1 MYCLWQDTD
10 TYKQYVADYT
20 ITMVIK
26 NGNYKIHAGKNV
38 EFVLAEAE
46 EGDTGEKKVI
56 LVEADTCEKKNI
68 SIQNSEEST
77 RIQFIDT
84 KNCIDSKECVV
95 AREAEPEES
104 QEWVIRRA
112 PDGTFYIMQGIYAL
126 TYDAVERSVS
136 NTLFTGADNQKWEI
150 TGW

>member
-1 MYCLWQDTD
+1 M
-10 TYKQYVADYT
+10 
-20 ITMVIK
+20 
-26 NGNYKIHAGKNV
+26 
-38 EFVLAEAE
+38 
-46 EGDTGEKKVI
+46 
-56 LVEADTCEKKNI
+56 VEADACGKKNI
-68 SIQNSEEST
+68 SIQNGDKST

-84 KNCIDSKECVV
+84 KNCIDSKERVV

-104 QEWVIRRA
+104 QEWVIRKA

-150 TGW
+150 AGW